1 MNNAKPLEAILYSLR
16 PKQWIKNLFVFI
28 PFIFGKRLFISP
40 YNVEALACFGLFCLI
55 SSAVYLFN
63 DVLDAKSDR
72 AHRVKRSRPVASGAL
87 SAGTAL
93 AAAFLLAA
101 SALGGAYALDPRL
114 SAVLFVYLALNLLY
128 TVYLKRLVIID
139 VFCIGFFFL
148 MRVVAGTVTAEVA
161 LSHWMV
167 FLVVL
172 LAMFLG
178 FNKRRQELVNE
189 GASAVV
195 HRSVLEKYS
204 PYFIDQM
211 IAVLT
216 SSIVVVYML
225 YTVDERTVREFGTTH
240 LIYSTPFVYYGIFRY
255 LYIVIRRKEG
265 EDPSLVLLK
274 DGVMLVNLLAWVL
287 VCIGVIYYKI

>member
-1 MNNAKPLEAILYSLR
+1 MNNAIALGPLVNSLR

-28 PFIFGKRLFISP
+28 PFIFGKRFFVQP
-40 YNVEALACFGLFCLI
+40 YGFRALACFALFCLA
-55 SSAVYLFN
+55 SSAVYLMN
-63 DVLDAKSDR
+63 DIIDAPNDR
-72 AHRVKRSRPVASGAL
+72 SHRQKRHRPIASGRLGTGAAL
-87 SAGTAL
+87 VTAL
-93 AAAFLLAA
+93 LLSVVSVAAAFPLE
-101 SALGGAYALDPRL
+101 PKL
-114 SAVLFVYLALNLLY
+114 SAVIAVYLALNLFY
-128 TVYLKRLVIID
+128 TGYLKNIVIID
-139 VFCIGFFFL
+139 VFCIGLFFL
-148 MRVVAGTVTAEVA
+148 MRVVAGTVTAQVA

-167 FLVVL
+167 FLIVL

-189 GASAVV
+189 GVDAAAR
-195 HRSVLEKYS
+195 RSVLTKYS
-204 PYFIDQM
+204 IYFIDQM

-225 YTVDERTVREFGTTH
+225 YTVDQRTVNEFGTTH

-274 DGVMLVNLLAWVL
+274 DGLMLVNLVAWIV
-287 VCIGVIYYKI
+287 VCMAVIYFRV